1 MRNFGILL
9 LNPPKAQA
17 IIKLIFAEM
26 EAFSLLTLNFMKNV
40 FDAIDVGVTVT
51 DDQGNII
58 YVNAAQLNRSHYT
71 YQEYMNLNVRTL
83 YETKV
88 SDTCLFD
95 VVMEH
100 KKAVSAIQRTYHK
113 SDGSSYEKLV
123 TATPLFDAD
132 GHVSNV
138 VTTYIDLD
146 VFREKYSQALLAQEI
161 SINNP
166 NPKGE
171 KDYQSQ
177 VIYRSKEMEQLLD
190 IAASVAES
198 DSAVLLSGESGTG
211 KEVIANFIHNKS
223 PRHKK
228 KLVAINCASLPESL
242 LEAELFGYEKGAFT
256 GASSAGKIGLIAES
270 DGGTLFL
277 DEVNSMPLSIQSK
290 LLRVLETKQ
299 VKRVGAVKE
308 ETVDFRIISAT
319 NQDLL
324 ECVSRGQFRPDLFY
338 RLNVVPLV
346 IPPLRQRREDII
358 PLCKFFLQQYFKKY
372 GKLKVLSQNAYTT
385 LKEYDWPGNVREL
398 RNFIERL
405 VVTGASSAP
414 YINTISPEM
423 LGRPYILVGSSEEK
437 SPITPELVSLKRV
450 VEALK
455 RNGGNR
461 TKAAKDL
468 GISRRALQ
476 YKIKRYK
483 IVTELD
489 AKVYVDHTLF

>member
-1 MRNFGILL
+1 M
-9 LNPPKAQA
+9 
-17 IIKLIFAEM
+17 
-26 EAFSLLTLNFMKNV
+26 LTLNFMKNV

-51 DDQGNII
+51 DNLGNII

-95 VVMEH
+95 VAAQH

-138 VTTYIDLD
+138 ITTYIDLE

-166 NPKGE
+166 KAERG
-171 KDYQSQ
+171 YQSQ
-177 VIYRSKEMEQLLD
+177 VVYRSEVMERLLD

-211 KEVIANFIHNKS
+211 KEVIATFIHNKS
-223 PRHKK
+223 PRCKK

-256 GASSAGKIGLIAES
+256 GASAAGKVGLIAES

-324 ECVSRGQFRPDLFY
+324 ECVSKGQFRPDLFY
-338 RLNVVPLV
+338 RLNVVPLA
-346 IPPLRQRREDII
+346 IPPLRHRREDIV

-372 GKLKVLSQNAYTT
+372 GKLKVLSQNAYAT
-385 LKEYDWPGNVREL
+385 LREYDWPGNVREL

-405 VVTGASSAP
+405 VVTGSSSAP

-423 LGRPYILVGSSEEK
+423 FGRPYILVGTSENK
-437 SPITPELVSLKRV
+437 VPITPEIVSLKRV